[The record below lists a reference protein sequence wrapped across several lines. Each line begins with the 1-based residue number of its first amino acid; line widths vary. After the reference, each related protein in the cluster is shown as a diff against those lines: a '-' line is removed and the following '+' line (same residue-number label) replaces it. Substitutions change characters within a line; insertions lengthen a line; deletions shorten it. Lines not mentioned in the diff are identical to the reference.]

1 MLYKYETPNFKTLQA
16 TLYEFLNEKSN
27 DTSISIEKR
36 KLSGLLSD
44 AIDLVHID
52 RLYKLDRLNLTYNS
66 WSDIN
71 KSINNNLLASYN
83 VLLYRITHGEK
94 IENLPLD
101 SIIESLYLV
110 LYADFYEASL
120 IAPDINDKN
129 FFENKIT
136 NFNYYAE
143 YLSPESLNGLRFLWF
158 EIPKNV
164 FTIHLNQHLDSKV
177 LETVEKLQTNDTF
190 IEDKQIASESLKK
203 DIENIEKSLEAQK
216 SEYNFLGLSNGF
228 RALRKAKADDLTAEK
243 TTYRNLTIA
252 VILLVFIKTI
262 GSLIYLSSSSSI
274 SSVFIAVTITT
285 IFFLF
290 ILLYFFRISLVNI
303 KSIKSQI
310 LQIDLRLTLCQFIHN
325 YETDTAKLRSKDMK
339 ESFDKFE
346 SVIFAPIVAT
356 EDQMPSTF
364 DGLEQITNLLGSITN
379 KGK

>member
-1 MLYKYETPNFKTLQA
+1 MIYKYETPNFKTLQA

-83 VLLYRITHGEK
+83 VILYRITHGEK

-203 DIENIEKSLEAQK
+203 DIENIEKSLEA
-216 SEYNFLGLSNGF
+216 
-228 RALRKAKADDLTAEK
+228 
-243 TTYRNLTIA
+243 
-252 VILLVFIKTI
+252 
-262 GSLIYLSSSSSI
+262 
-274 SSVFIAVTITT
+274 
-285 IFFLF
+285 
-290 ILLYFFRISLVNI
+290 
-303 KSIKSQI
+303 
-310 LQIDLRLTLCQFIHN
+310 
-325 YETDTAKLRSKDMK
+325 
-339 ESFDKFE
+339 
-346 SVIFAPIVAT
+346 
-356 EDQMPSTF
+356 
-364 DGLEQITNLLGSITN
+364 
-379 KGK
+379 